1 MDKELEE
8 AIEWLQDNIKYY
20 QEQIKFIKATNCDYY
35 DEEKELYEK
44 RIKIFKTLL
53 NYIENSIPT
62 SVVLEKLEK
71 KKDEREEYWEKDEI
85 MLNFAHDEKRAEI
98 SIEELKINNKNVELL
113 GEIKCLQEL
122 LQEK

>member
-8 AIEWLQDNIKYY
+8 AIEWLEDNIKYY
-20 QEQIKFIKATNCDYY
+20 QEQIKFIEATDCDYY

-62 SVVLEKLEK
+62 SVVKEKIKELKEEK
-71 KKDEREEYWEKDEI
+71 YILSSRE
-85 MLNFAHDEKRAEI
+85 AEI
-98 SIEELKINNKNVELL
+98 KL
-113 GEIKCLQEL
+113 LQEL
-122 LQEK
+122 LQENNLEEGYII